1 MAELTP
7 VGPWSLGVDN
17 VSAPKDEVFAPPSRG
32 KPEPPRLLEAENVDL
47 SRTGGASRRPGWT
60 KRLTLINAHSG
71 MAEGAQAF
79 VVNDRAL
86 SRLGLRSDPPT
97 AEALVSGIVREVSY
111 TEAEGMIWW
120 VSGPQRGVLTG
131 AGNSRWGIEAT
142 NPPSLSVGA
151 GQLRA
156 GGYLVALEAV
166 DLDGLASGVL
176 EYAQISLPAGGGILV
191 TPVGIDS
198 QAATLRV
205 YCSDADGEDPYF
217 VKEVPVGP
225 VLIDQV
231 ERTNLICKSLGLHA
245 PPAGELVSYHNGRWL
260 IASGAMLYWS
270 MPGAPHHF
278 RVELDAMEFPYAIQM
293 LAPQID
299 GFYVGTTTRTF
310 WVAGSRPEDWRRTTV
325 DSSAVAFGDPKRVQG
340 HKLPWLQF
348 DGLVPVW
355 MTANGPAFGLPA
367 GVIRLPTSGRV
378 AIDGYDKAAL
388 AFREQNG
395 LRQILMGLRDKSATD
410 RYGVSDTMIA
420 ERIPGPGNT

>member
-7 VGPWSLGVDN
+7 VGPWPLGVDN
-17 VSAPKDEVFAPPSRG
+17 VSAPKDEVFAPPSQG
-32 KPEPPRLLEAENVDL
+32 KPAPPRLLEAENVDL

-71 MAEGAQAF
+71 MGEGSQAF
-79 VVNDRAL
+79 VVNDGAL

-97 AEALVSGIVREVSY
+97 AEALVSGIAREVSY
-111 TEAEGMIWW
+111 TEAEGMTWW

-131 AGNSRWGIEAT
+131 AGNSRWGIEAA

-156 GGYLVALEAV
+156 GDYLVALEVV
-166 DLDGLASGVL
+166 DLDGLASGVR

-205 YCSDADGEDPYF
+205 YCSDANGEDPYF

-231 ERTNLICKSLGLHA
+231 ERTSLICKSLGLHA
-245 PPAGELVSYHNGRWL
+245 PPAGELVSYHSGRWL

-278 RVELDAMEFPYAIQM
+278 RVELDAMEFPYDIQM
-293 LAPQID
+293 IASQID
-299 GFYVGTTTRTF
+299 GFYVGTTDRTF
-310 WVAGSRPEDWRRTTV
+310 WVAGSRPEDWRRTV
-325 DSSAVAFGDPKRVQG
+325 VSASAVSFGDPKRLQG

-348 DGLVPVW
+348 DGLVPSW
-355 MTANGPAFGLPA
+355 MTTDGPAFGLPG

-378 AIDGYDKAAL
+378 AIDGYEKAAL
-388 AFREQNG
+388 AFREQDG
-395 LRQILMGLRDKSATD
+395 LRQLMVAMRSKANENRL
-410 RYGVSDTMIA
+410 GVSDQFVA
-420 ERIPGPGNT
+420 VRIPGA